1 MFVFEVSETGVDLD
15 AVADFFSVAVG
26 LVSDPD
32 GVENVI
38 NIVLDAVFA
47 AEVVG
52 VSIVLDNVDD
62 DVADS
67 DDVDA
72 VVANVV
78 ALVQMMT

>member
-1 MFVFEVSETGVDLD
+1 MFAFEVFETGVDLD

-38 NIVLDAVFA
+38 NIVVDAVSA
-47 AEVVG
+47 VVVG
-52 VSIVLDNVDD
+52 VSVVLDNVDD

-67 DDVDA
+67 DDVAA
-72 VVANVV
+72 VVATVV

>member
-1 MFVFEVSETGVDLD
+1 MFVFDVFETGVDQD
-15 AVADFFSVAVG
+15 SVPDFFSVAVG

-32 GVENVI
+32 DVKNVI

-47 AEVVG
+47 AVVVG
-52 VSIVLDNVDD
+52 VSVVLDNVED

-72 VVANVV
+72 VVATVV
-78 ALVQMMT
+78 ALCR